1 MISIP
6 YDFHIHSC
14 LSPCADD
21 DMTPANI
28 IGMAAIKGLRAIA
41 ITDHNS
47 CLHCKTAMELGERY
61 GIVVIPGMELT
72 TREEVHVL
80 CLFEQLKDALQ
91 FDAYVQTKLLHTRND
106 PKIFGKQIIMDDKDC
121 ESGEFESLLIQA
133 TSISFDDVYPFIKSY
148 GGIMVP
154 AHIDKSS
161 NSLLSNLGFIPPT
174 SQFSCVE
181 IRDGNQKTQL
191 LKIHPYLQECVFIKN
206 SDAHRLSDM
215 NEPVHYLKVNE
226 VSRKEILRSLC
237 IPKD

>member
-1 MISIP
+1 MI
-6 YDFHIHSC
+6 
-14 LSPCADD
+14 
-21 DMTPANI
+21 
-28 IGMAAIKGLRAIA
+28 
-41 ITDHNS
+41 
-47 CLHCKTAMELGERY
+47 
-61 GIVVIPGMELT
+61 
-72 TREEVHVL
+72 
-80 CLFEQLKDALQ
+80 
-91 FDAYVQTKLLHTRND
+91 
-106 PKIFGKQIIMDDKDC
+106 
-121 ESGEFESLLIQA
+121 
-133 TSISFDDVYPFIKSY
+133 
-148 GGIMVP
+148 P

-161 NSLLSNLGFIPPT
+161 NSLLSNLGFIPQT